1 VYSALHRKES
11 RGSHQRLDGFE
22 QRDDVNF
29 LKHSLATYAAGGAPR
44 ISYGGVKITKSEPA
58 TRAYGAE
65 GEKAE
70 AQRKQQSPPGRP
82 EAPTPPRGAGADGA
96 LGAKGAAHG

>member
-1 VYSALHRKES
+1 MVCSAIHRRES

-29 LKHSLATYAAGGAPR
+29 LKHTLATYKDGGAPR
-44 ISYGGVKITKSEPA
+44 ISLSDVKITKSQPG

-65 GEKAE
+65 GEKVE
-70 AQRKQQSPPGRP
+70 AQRKLEGS
-82 EAPTPPRGAGADGA
+82 
-96 LGAKGAAHG
+96 AHG